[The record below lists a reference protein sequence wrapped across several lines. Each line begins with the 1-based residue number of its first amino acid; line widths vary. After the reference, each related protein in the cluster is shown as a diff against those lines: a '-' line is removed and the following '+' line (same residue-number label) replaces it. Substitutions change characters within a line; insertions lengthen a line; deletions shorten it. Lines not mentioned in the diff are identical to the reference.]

1 MIRVM
6 SAGLLVLTLAIPQ
19 LSFAQGQVT
28 PSELN
33 QAIRNAAHT
42 RQQNIDQVRGFFSN
56 DDVRTALKSAKID
69 QNRLAKVVSTLS
81 NDDLA
86 RLSSQTSAI
95 QTDFA
100 AGSLSNQDLTY
111 IVIALAAAVLVLVV
125 VAA

>member
-1 MIRVM
+1 M

-19 LSFAQGQVT
+19 LTFAQGQVT

-33 QAIRNAAHT
+33 QAIQNAAHT

-56 DDVRTALKSAKID
+56 DSVRSALKAAKID
-69 QNRLAKVVSTLS
+69 QNRLAKAVSTLS
-81 NDDLA
+81 SDDLA

-95 QTDFA
+95 QSDFA